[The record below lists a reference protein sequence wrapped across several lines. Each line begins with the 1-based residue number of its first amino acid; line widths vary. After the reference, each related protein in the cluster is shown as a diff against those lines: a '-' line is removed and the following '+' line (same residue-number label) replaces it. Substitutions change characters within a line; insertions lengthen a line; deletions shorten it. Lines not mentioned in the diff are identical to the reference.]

1 VTAPFFAA
9 FGEGEIMDLT
19 VIIACTSTIINS
31 VALFRI
37 FNVGARSFKF
47 LKLGGKQWGNFPR
60 LSWGYCIEKYLIEL
74 NSHHLTKRYSPE
86 SLLRFAFLRFL
97 GRLSYIGLT
106 LAWRTR

>member
-1 VTAPFFAA
+1 VDVTQLFPDGPVPNHSKFQASRCAPFRRQTVTAPFFAA

-47 LKLGGKQWGNFPR
+47 LKLGGKQWGNVPDSHGGTVLR
-60 LSWGYCIEKYLIEL
+60 NTSS
-74 NSHHLTKRYSPE
+74 NSIHT
-86 SLLRFAFLRFL
+86 
-97 GRLSYIGLT
+97 I
-106 LAWRTR
+106 